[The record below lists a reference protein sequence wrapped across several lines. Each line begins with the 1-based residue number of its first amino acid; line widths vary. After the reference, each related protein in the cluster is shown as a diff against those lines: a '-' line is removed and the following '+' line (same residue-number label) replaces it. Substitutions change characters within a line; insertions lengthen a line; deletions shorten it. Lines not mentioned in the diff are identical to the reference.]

1 MADRLAP
8 DVLALDARFG
18 PLAEATARLEA
29 LPLDGLLTY
38 LIDTVPA
45 AWLPEL
51 GRQLHIMPLEGW
63 QFATTD
69 AERRALIRESIAL
82 HRKKGTPWA
91 VKRILDVAG
100 FAGQHTLT
108 EGRIARRYDGAVFC
122 DGSEVYGGHSWAEFT
137 LDADLGETAGLDAD
151 TAARVAALVREWAP
165 VSRHLT
171 RLAWHANASDAVSSR
186 DAQAATAALTTSDLR
201 PWRRYYDGA
210 HRYDQGVLLTYAGGT
225 LADGSR
231 RYQGWAANDAHW
243 RAGQPESD
251 TTLALAWADADRQ
264 QALPRYDGAVQADGT
279 AEYGADAPVAQD
291 AVMPITAVR
300 HVRYDGRYRY
310 GSDNTYGGAHR
321 YDGSRRYVAGRIA
334 SGDEITYLEAA

>member
-8 DVLALDARFG
+8 DLLALDARFG

-45 AWLPEL
+45 EWLPEL

-63 QFATTD
+63 QFATSD
-69 AERRALIRESIAL
+69 AERRQLLRRAIAL

-91 VKRILDVAG
+91 VRRAMEVAG
-100 FAGQHTLT
+100 FGANSRLI
-108 EGRIARRYDGAVFC
+108 EGREPRRYDGVLFA
-122 DGSEVYGGHSWAEFT
+122 DGSEVYGGHTWAEYQIEV
-137 LDADLGETAGLDAD
+137 DLGETAGLDAE
-151 TAARVAALVREWAP
+151 TPTMVGRIAREYAP

-171 RLAWHANASDAVSSR
+171 RLAWRAEVSDSAPSAES
-186 DAQAATAALTTSDLR
+186 AQTAASLAASSQR
-201 PWRRYYDGA
+201 PWRRTYDGSL
-210 HRYDQGVLLTYAGGT
+210 RYDQGVLLTYGGAT

-231 RYQGWAANDAHW
+231 RYQGWGVEEAHW

-251 TTLALAWADADRQ
+251 TTLALDWSDADRQ
-264 QALPRYDGAVQADGT
+264 QALPRFDGATQADGLT
-279 AEYGADAPVAQD
+279 DYGDAAPVAED

-300 HVRYDGRYRY
+300 HIRYDGRYRY
-310 GSDNTYGGAHR
+310 GADNIYSGATLA
-321 YDGSRRYVAGRIA
+321 DGSRRYAAGRPA
-334 SGDEITYLEAA
+334 RGDEIAYLEAA